1 MTQPCYVS
9 SIFNHKHY
17 PFFTHYFQT
26 CVTSV
31 FFSFCVWKKSPTKRG
46 MSIKMLNRKVP
57 MRIKSI
63 YICLYI
69 ELEGEKNRPGR
80 WTTLYSMNN
89 VQVSETKTL
98 ILMKPRVV
106 VFRFRITKWPTGMPY
121 RTHDY
126 WLPSVL
132 FLSSIPVF
140 YSRYISRTWLPFTYA
155 ERGCWRSITRD
166 KDFLLL
172 LLGGTQRNMFE

>member
-17 PFFTHYFQT
+17 LFFTHYFQT
-26 CVTSV
+26 YVTSV
-31 FFSFCVWKKSPTKRG
+31 FSSICVRKKSPTNRG
-46 MSIKMLNRKVP
+46 IEHKDAESKSTDANQVYILYWT
-57 MRIKSI
+57 RI
-63 YICLYI
+63 
-69 ELEGEKNRPGR
+69 GEKNRPGR

-89 VQVSETKTL
+89 VRASETKTL

-106 VFRFRITKWPTGMPY
+106 VSRFRITKWPTGMPY
-121 RTHDY
+121 RTRDY

-140 YSRYISRTWLPFTYA
+140 YSWYISRTWLPFTYA

-172 LLGGTQRNMFE
+172 LLGGTQRNIMFE

>member
-17 PFFTHYFQT
+17 LFFTHYFQT
-26 CVTSV
+26 YVTSV
-31 FFSFCVWKKSPTKRG
+31 FSSFLVRKKSPTNRG
-46 MSIKMLNRKVP
+46 IKHKDAESKSTDANQVYILYWT
-57 MRIKSI
+57 RI
-63 YICLYI
+63 
-69 ELEGEKNRPGR
+69 GEKNRTGR

-89 VQVSETKTL
+89 VRVSETKTL

-106 VFRFRITKWPTGMPY
+106 VSRFRITKWPTGMPY
-121 RTHDY
+121 RTRDY

-140 YSRYISRTWLPFTYA
+140 YSWYISRTWLPFTYA

-172 LLGGTQRNMFE
+172 LLGGTQRNIMFE

>member
-1 MTQPCYVS
+1 MYHLFSTTNITLFLRTTFRHVWL
-9 SIFNHKHY
+9 
-17 PFFTHYFQT
+17 PFF
-26 CVTSV
+26 S
-31 FFSFCVWKKSPTKRG
+31 SFCVWKKSPTNRG

-63 YICLYI
+63 YIYWTRR
-69 ELEGEKNRPGR
+69 GKNRPGR

-166 KDFLLL
+166 KDFFLL